1 MEMPQCV
8 EGLIIVMLILS
19 YNLHIRCGHTA
30 RCIHGN
36 GVHLCILVISS
47 YWRTVTLVSYSYTV
61 IQSH

>member
-47 YWRTVTLVSYSYTV
+47 YWHTVTL
-61 IQSH
+61 